1 MEGFMR
7 CIPSFAVM
15 NATDREQAVAKDH
28 LVAYLQEASPTL
40 ANDPSRTAS
49 ESTLRY
55 VCSFPWRQDDDG
67 IRYVHLFQ
75 HHDRFMAKPEYFHV
89 TASANW
95 WPKNCRSL
103 PPQCRTSGRAPLRL
117 VS

>member
-15 NATDREQAVAKDH
+15 NATDREQAVAKEH
-28 LVAYLQEASPTL
+28 LVAYLQTASPTP
-40 ANDPSRTAS
+40 ANDPSTTACDDALS
-49 ESTLRY
+49 Y
-55 VCSFPWRQDDDG
+55 VCSFPWRQDECG

-75 HHDRFMAKPEYFHV
+75 HQDRFMTKPEYFHV
-89 TASANW
+89 TASPDW
-95 WPKNCRSL
+95 WPEGCRSL
-103 PPQCRTSGRAPLRL
+103 PPQRRTSGRAPLRL

>member
-15 NATDREQAVAKDH
+15 NATDREQAAAKEH
-28 LVAYLQEASPTL
+28 LVAYLQEAGLTP
-40 ANDPSRTAS
+40 ANDPSVTACDS
-49 ESTLRY
+49 ALSYL
-55 VCSFPWRQDDDG
+55 CSIPCRQDNDV

-75 HHDRFMAKPEYFHV
+75 YQDPFMTKPDYFHV
-89 TASANW
+89 TASADW
-95 WPKNCRSL
+95 WPENCRSL
-103 PPQCRTSGRAPLRL
+103 PPQHRTSGRAPLRL